1 MYKLGPNQEPK
12 HSKCFMREISKDT
25 VSLTIKSNIP
35 IPNQEPKNSK
45 SNSHIVLILKV
56 KTTFT

>member
-1 MYKLGPNQEPK
+1 MYKLGPNQESK

-35 IPNQEPKNSK
+35 TPNQEPKK
-45 SNSHIVLILKV
+45 KQ
-56 KTTFT
+56 K

>member
-1 MYKLGPNQEPK
+1 MYKLGPNQESK

-35 IPNQEPKNSK
+35 TPNQEPKKNK
-45 SNSHIVLILKV
+45 SNSHTVLILK
-56 KTTFT
+56 